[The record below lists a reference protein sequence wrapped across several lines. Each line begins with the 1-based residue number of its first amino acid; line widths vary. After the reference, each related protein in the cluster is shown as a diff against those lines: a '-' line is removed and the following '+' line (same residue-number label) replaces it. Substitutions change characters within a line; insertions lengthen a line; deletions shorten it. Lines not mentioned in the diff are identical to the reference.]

1 MTTAVATTP
10 DSRPPAAPQSRNS
23 TASATTQAAATP
35 PATHSDVSTL
45 ARVSSSEDA
54 APSTRRT
61 RTITLTASSP
71 APRPATSSVD
81 GKSRRGRVHSI
92 SSSPSTSH
100 RGAAEPRLGL
110 PPTTRAIRL
119 RAAPPSTTVATV
131 QPVRLKTR
139 PARAKTQ
146 PPLSA
151 ASTNSP
157 AAQRTTENRAVLTT
171 NATTHD
177 VVTPASRGATSAQTR
192 RARRTGA
199 PHRLR
204 WRRSP
209 GTTRVGGDHVGLE
222 AHCCREDAS
231 PTTRPRPVPAARLPA
246 GLARPD
252 TRRTR
257 AARHA
262 PSPTEPAS
270 SGPRTA
276 AATTYAALESP
287 SLGGNRRGR
296 GQQERRARRPARKP
310 E

>member
-23 TASATTQAAATP
+23 RASVTTQAAATP

-131 QPVRLKTR
+131 QPVRLRTR
-139 PARAKTQ
+139 PARANTQ

-177 VVTPASRGATSAQTR
+177 VVTPASRGATSARAR

-209 GTTRVGGDHVGLE
+209 GTTRVGGDHSARRPTAAGRTPHRRRGPGPCRPPGCRQGWPGPTPAVRGPPATHRARPSRRVAGLE
-222 AHCCREDAS
+222 
-231 PTTRPRPVPAARLPA
+231 RPPR
-246 GLARPD
+246 
-252 TRRTR
+252 RRTR
-257 AARHA
+257 RW
-262 PSPTEPAS
+262 SP
-270 SGPRTA
+270 
-276 AATTYAALESP
+276 
-287 SLGGNRRGR
+287 
-296 GQQERRARRPARKP
+296 RAGRRPARTRP
-310 E
+310 AGEACSGRRGSRG